1 MFYHGITFVNLL
13 EVIIHRSLLKGGK
26 MSENKSHELAT
37 FAGGCFWC
45 MQPPFENIDGVI
57 STTVGYSGGDEENPS
72 YEQVAYGLTGHSEAV
87 QIVYDPQVV
96 TYEELLEIFWMNIDP
111 TQEDGQFADR
121 GRHYTTA
128 VFYHNDVQKEAAY
141 KSRDQLEKSG
151 RFEDPIVTRI
161 EPYKNFYR
169 AEEYHQRYFEKNPVH
184 YNAYKKGSGREDF
197 IKRNKKR

>member
-1 MFYHGITFVNLL
+1 
-13 EVIIHRSLLKGGK
+13 

-45 MQPPFENIDGVI
+45 MQPPFENTDGVI

-121 GRHYTTA
+121 GMHYTTA

-151 RFEDPIVTRI
+151 KFEDPIVTRI

-184 YNAYKKGSGREDF
+184 YNAYKEGSGREDF